1 MARAGIGVD
10 IVEIA
15 RMESILKRT
24 PSFATRVFTDEER
37 AYCESSNRPA
47 AHYACRFAAREAVL
61 KALGTGFSSGIGRR
75 DVSVS
80 RDAFG
85 KPVAVLNG
93 RALEIAQDLGIVEVA
108 ISLSFTNDVAVAN
121 AMTITEDA
129 RPKQKPDRE
138 SEKARIARSFREA
151 KSVLEELERVQDAE
165 LVSISGESQITE
177 MKPVLSTEEVRRLED
192 LIEKEGT
199 SKAELMELAGEFVAS
214 LAEARS
220 PKSVLVLCGFG
231 NNGGD
236 GWVAADIL
244 SQKGSDVHV
253 VTR

>member
-15 RMESILKRT
+15 RMES
-24 PSFATRVFTDEER
+24 
-37 AYCESSNRPA
+37 
-47 AHYACRFAAREAVL
+47 
-61 KALGTGFSSGIGRR
+61 
-75 DVSVS
+75 
-80 RDAFG
+80 
-85 KPVAVLNG
+85 VLNG

-177 MKPVLSTEEVRRLED
+177 
-192 LIEKEGT
+192 
-199 SKAELMELAGEFVAS
+199 
-214 LAEARS
+214 
-220 PKSVLVLCGFG
+220 
-231 NNGGD
+231 
-236 GWVAADIL
+236 
-244 SQKGSDVHV
+244 
-253 VTR
+253 